1 MNPEGQSIKPD
12 DGYIDSED
20 LGLDK
25 TEGDEI
31 AARENGL
38 HAGSLFVRT
47 EASIRTILR
56 GSLLIGCRNTE
67 PESPFTVEAPRSRP
81 LAMAV

>member
-12 DGYIDSED
+12 DEYIHSED

-31 AARENGL
+31 AARENDGEE
-38 HAGSLFVRT
+38 V
-47 EASIRTILR
+47 
-56 GSLLIGCRNTE
+56 
-67 PESPFTVEAPRSRP
+67 
-81 LAMAV
+81 

>member
-12 DGYIDSED
+12 DNYIDSEN

-31 AARENGL
+31 AARENDGE
-38 HAGSLFVRT
+38 
-47 EASIRTILR
+47 EA
-56 GSLLIGCRNTE
+56 
-67 PESPFTVEAPRSRP
+67 
-81 LAMAV
+81 

>member
-12 DGYIDSED
+12 DEYIDSED

-31 AARENGL
+31 APRENDGEE
-38 HAGSLFVRT
+38 V
-47 EASIRTILR
+47 
-56 GSLLIGCRNTE
+56 
-67 PESPFTVEAPRSRP
+67 
-81 LAMAV
+81 

>member
-12 DGYIDSED
+12 DEYIDNED

-31 AARENGL
+31 AARENDGE
-38 HAGSLFVRT
+38 
-47 EASIRTILR
+47 EA
-56 GSLLIGCRNTE
+56 
-67 PESPFTVEAPRSRP
+67 
-81 LAMAV
+81 

>member
-38 HAGSLFVRT
+38 RAGSLFVRT
-47 EASIRTILR
+47 EASIRTIVAL
-56 GSLLIGCRNTE
+56 
-67 PESPFTVEAPRSRP
+67 P
-81 LAMAV
+81 

>member
-12 DGYIDSED
+12 DEYIDSED

-31 AARENGL
+31 AARENDGE
-38 HAGSLFVRT
+38 
-47 EASIRTILR
+47 EASLLDDLASGADCLGRRTK
-56 GSLLIGCRNTE
+56 
-67 PESPFTVEAPRSRP
+67 
-81 LAMAV
+81 